1 MRGVIGRLWV
11 TVWLGCVTAAAAQLP
26 PEIQLERYLLRADR
40 LMEAKDPKGALEVM
54 GKIVALQKELGL
66 TLPGEFHFKHAKV
79 VLSAGSA
86 GSAGSA
92 MDAVNTYL
100 LEAGREGKFY
110 REALELLEEAE
121 QVQSWFDPEQ
131 TCSGKSKEAACWMEL
146 TSQPGCYVWNGSLSP
161 DATLTWTGGRSGGRA

>member
-1 MRGVIGRLWV
+1 M
-11 TVWLGCVTAAAAQLP
+11 
-26 PEIQLERYLLRADR
+26 
-40 LMEAKDPKGALEVM
+40 
-54 GKIVALQKELGL
+54 
-66 TLPGEFHFKHAKV
+66 
-79 VLSAGSA
+79 
-86 GSAGSA
+86 
-92 MDAVNTYL
+92 NTYL

>member
-1 MRGVIGRLWV
+1 MLDGVDQPAGLLCLE
-11 TVWLGCVTAAAAQLP
+11 WLPFT
-26 PEIQLERYLLRADR
+26 R
-40 LMEAKDPKGALEVM
+40 
-54 GKIVALQKELGL
+54 
-66 TLPGEFHFKHAKV
+66 
-79 VLSAGSA
+79 
-86 GSAGSA
+86 
-92 MDAVNTYL
+92 
-100 LEAGREGKFY
+100 Y